1 MSTGLQATILED
13 FRKLSPL
20 ERLDVVEAVIQMM
33 RAGWQRDSRQQQAM
47 RKQQLSTAAAALR
60 DDYETDAELTVF
72 AVLDGDDF
80 DT

>member
-33 RAGWQRDSRQQQAM
+33 GADWQRDSRQQQAM
-47 RKQQLSTAAAALR
+47 RQQRLATAAAALR

-80 DT
+80 DA

>member
-1 MSTGLQATILED
+1 MSTGLQTTILED

-20 ERLDVVEAVIQMM
+20 ERLDVVEAVMQMM
-33 RAGWQRDSRQQQAM
+33 RADWQQDSRQQQAM
-47 RKQQLSTAAAALR
+47 RQQRLATAAAALR

-80 DT
+80 DA